1 MRWKN
6 ETETMPELRQQQS
19 VHLAHMHG
27 TATVVVL
34 RRMRG
39 LPLVRE
45 NEAFSPPS
53 DKIVEQGGGKI

>member
-27 TATVVVL
+27 AAAVVAL
-34 RRMRG
+34 CRMRG
-39 LPLVRE
+39 LPLLRE
-45 NEAFSPPS
+45 NEAFSPPG
-53 DKIVEQGGGKI
+53 DKGVE